1 MDLTKLFKHELL
13 IKCEELGIVKCKSKT
28 KSDLIQLITSAQT
41 ISFKEPE
48 TIKINKHHSTALNVL
63 DLFCGC
69 GGMSK
74 GLTDAGLNVIAGI
87 DIWDKAIENYNK
99 NFLHKAYCEDLTS
112 LSPEKFNSL
121 YNKGPGLD
129 EICHK
134 PIQIPKN
141 PATM

>member
-1 MDLTKLFKHELL
+1 MDLTKLLKNELL
-13 IKCEELGIVKCKSKT
+13 IQCQELGIIKCKSKT
-28 KSDLIQLITSAQT
+28 KSDLIQLITSKQT
-41 ISFKEPE
+41 IVSEEPE
-48 TIKINKHHSTALNVL
+48 TININKHQANTFNVL

-112 LSPEKFNSL
+112 LPPEKFNSL
-121 YNKGPGLD
+121 YNK
-129 EICHK
+129 EKKKHRYYCWRSTVSK
-134 PIQIPKN
+134 F
-141 PATM
+141 